1 MRMLCVLSLFIY
13 SLHCLQKLLPLARK
27 NIIILILCINFA
39 SVPNLYFILDGF
51 EKYKKFLK
59 VLLTRCF

>member
-1 MRMLCVLSLFIY
+1 MRILCVLSVYLFSPLFTKIV
-13 SLHCLQKLLPLARK
+13 SLTSK

-39 SVPNLYFILDGF
+39 SVPVLYFILDNF

-59 VLLTRCF
+59 VLLTRGF

>member
-1 MRMLCVLSLFIY
+1 MLCVLSVYLFS
-13 SLHCLQKLLPLARK
+13 SLFTKLLPLTSK
-27 NIIILILCINFA
+27 NIIILILYINFA

-59 VLLTRCF
+59 VLLTRGF